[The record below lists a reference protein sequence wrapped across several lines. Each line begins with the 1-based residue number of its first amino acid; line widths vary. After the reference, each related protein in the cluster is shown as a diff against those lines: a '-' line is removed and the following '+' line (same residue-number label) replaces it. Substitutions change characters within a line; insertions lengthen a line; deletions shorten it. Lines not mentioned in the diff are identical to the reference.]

1 MNKQQTWDRRTQ
13 IVLSDG
19 PLEVNKSGFAKV
31 LLKNGEGNEY
41 EVGLTNSSFLSLPRA
56 NDLEEY
62 YRFSLCLE
70 KKQYEHLN
78 SIYLQIQES
87 NHWFLPQE
95 VVNWKPLT
103 QESILVNWPRS
114 FGELTTTGN
123 LDVEVNGEATL
134 WTTRDLMKMYTKDTD
149 GLRIKDHKISR
160 VVFEIKPWVRRAYN
174 EGVTYD
180 AGISFGVKKLE
191 IVV

>member
-13 IVLSDG
+13 IVLNDG

-31 LLKNGEGNEY
+31 VLKNGEGNEY
-41 EVGLTNSSFLSLPRA
+41 EVGLINSSFVQLPRS

-62 YRFSLCLE
+62 YRFSIRLE
-70 KKQYEHLN
+70 QAQFEHLN
-78 SIYLQIQES
+78 SIYQQIQKS
-87 NHWFLPQE
+87 NIWFLPKE
-95 VVNWKPLT
+95 VVSWIPLSE
-103 QESILVNWPRS
+103 ESILVNWPRS
-114 FGELTTTGN
+114 YGELTTTGN
-123 LDVEVNGEATL
+123 LDVVVNSESMQ

-160 VVFEIKPWVRRAYN
+160 VVFEIKPWVRRSYH

-180 AGISFGVKKLE
+180 AGVSFALKKLE